1 MYEQVRE
8 YLAYIDPV
16 LGNRFGVEI
25 EVEGE
30 VISTPPNSLWTLL
43 ADGSLRGNSG
53 EYVLRTPS
61 YGSVVAQQIEL
72 LISHLQE
79 NGGVQPSDRC
89 GVHIHINMQ
98 NLRLNQLYN
107 MLVLYFISEE
117 LLIEE
122 YAPERK
128 GNLFCLSGQDAEG
141 VIDWLS
147 GTMRRSLTRILTHA
161 DTQKLKYAALNLSSL
176 VRFGTLEFRAF
187 STPRNTEGLRRIMDL
202 IKIFGKMKL
211 QSRKYEN
218 PIEIVTDVSVLGPKD
233 FFVKNYPLLNA
244 KVPDLEDKVF
254 SGVRLIQEIAY
265 LFQEISSANKS

>member
-1 MYEQVRE
+1 MYPQVRE
-8 YLAYIDPV
+8 YLDYIDPV

-30 VISTPPNSLWTLL
+30 EISAPPASLWSIL

-53 EYVLRTPS
+53 EYVLRIPS

-72 LISHLQE
+72 LISHFQE
-79 NGGVQPSDRC
+79 SGGIRPSDRC

-141 VIDWLS
+141 VIDWLN
-147 GTMRRSLTRILTHA
+147 GAMRRGLTRILTHA
-161 DTQKLKYAALNLSSL
+161 DTQNLKYAALNLSSL
-176 VRFGTLEFRAF
+176 IRFGTLEFRAF

-202 IKIFGKMKL
+202 IKILGKMKL

-218 PIEIVTDVSVLGPKD
+218 PIEIITDVSVLGPKD
-233 FFVKNYPLLNA
+233 FFIKNYPLLNA
-244 KVPDLEDKVF
+244 EIPDLENKVF
-254 SGVRLIQEIAY
+254 SGVRLIQETAY
-265 LFQEISSANKS
+265 LFQEISNANKS